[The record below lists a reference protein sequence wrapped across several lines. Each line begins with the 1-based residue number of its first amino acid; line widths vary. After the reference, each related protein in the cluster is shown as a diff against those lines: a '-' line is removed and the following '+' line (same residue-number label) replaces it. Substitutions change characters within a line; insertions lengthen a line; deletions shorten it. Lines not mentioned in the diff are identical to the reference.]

1 MYINHFRLFVKIYK
15 KYFDDDIL
23 AFSSQLAYN
32 FLLAFFPFMIFT
44 VALISKIGLK
54 TDLFNK
60 VLKNILPNNAYV
72 LINNILLETIY
83 QNHNTLISVTIVLAI
98 WTSSIGFSGVVKGIN
113 RAYNI
118 KEKRPYWK
126 LQIINV
132 VYTIMLAMS
141 IVLTMVILKYGGLEN
156 KILINPTY
164 YDAFFIALWRLT
176 KYLIVGLF
184 LILILASVYRY
195 APSIRL
201 SFRQVLPG
209 TIFSAVTWLL
219 ACFGFSY
226 YANNYARYSEFYG
239 SITAV
244 IVLMIWLFVSS
255 NIILIGGEINSVLR
269 YKIKDRM

>member
-1 MYINHFRLFVKIYK
+1 MYINQFRLFVKIYK

>member
-1 MYINHFRLFVKIYK
+1 
-15 KYFDDDIL
+15 
-23 AFSSQLAYN
+23 
-32 FLLAFFPFMIFT
+32 

-156 KILINPTY
+156 KILMNPTY